1 MIREIVEGIGGIEIF
16 GIVSLLLFVTTF
28 TIAAVWALR
37 MTKSHRYQMKQLPLE
52 DATVP
57 RGQGEH

>member
-1 MIREIVEGIGGIEIF
+1 MIKEVLEGIGGIEIF

-37 MTKSHRYQMKQLPLE
+37 MTTSHRCRMKQLPLE
-52 DATVP
+52 DATIP
-57 RGQGEH
+57 RGQGEK